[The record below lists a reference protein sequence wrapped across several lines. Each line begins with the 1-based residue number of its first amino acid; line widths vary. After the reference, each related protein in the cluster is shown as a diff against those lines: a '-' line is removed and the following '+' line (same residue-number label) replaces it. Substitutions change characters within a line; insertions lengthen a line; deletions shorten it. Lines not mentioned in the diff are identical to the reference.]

1 MNNQTQETAADRPA
15 AISVEVAGVLAL
27 DADGTRAVAPI
38 SAAAA
43 PLNHECPA
51 CRRRVTH
58 AATLCGLCWTKR
70 GKDRAPSQARSVD
83 D

>member
-1 MNNQTQETAADRPA
+1 MNNQMHETAADRPVA
-15 AISVEVAGVLAL
+15 VTVEVAGVLAL

-38 SAAAA
+38 RVAVA
-43 PLNHECPA
+43 PMNHECPA

-70 GKDRAPSQARSVD
+70 GRGRAPSQETSVD